1 MDLGGNG
8 GAALRK
14 WGIRAAGSAV
24 FLGLLFWLLPRDAIL
39 KGFAAISLPLF
50 LGVLGAFLIGHLF
63 GAAKWWLLLD
73 RGLPYLTA
81 LRAHYA
87 GLAANL
93 CLPGAAG
100 GDAVRA
106 ALAHVAMRNGPK
118 LAAGAV
124 ADRLIDMIAMA
135 CLSLTGLVLLRG
147 QSSGLVLGAEIAAV
161 LIAGLAIFVYAVPRA
176 VRAVWTRF
184 PRLPAQGLALRT
196 AASFA
201 VLGRRPGLLVVTLA
215 MSLAIQSL
223 FVWLSARLGVAV
235 GVDIPLAAWFFAW
248 PLAKIVAVLP
258 ISLNGLGVRESSLAA
273 LLVPFGADAA
283 QVVAS
288 GLVWQAVMF
297 CAGGIGALV
306 LLVSGTGLRAGTS
319 GLNSSRMSDAGVSK

>member
-1 MDLGGNG
+1 MTGR
-8 GAALRK
+8 AVRK
-14 WGIRAAGSAV
+14 WAIRAGGSAV
-24 FLGLLFWLLPRDAIL
+24 ALGLIFWFLPKEAIAE
-39 KGFAAISLPLF
+39 GFARVTLPLF
-50 LGVLGAFLIGHLF
+50 FGVYLAFLAGHVANAL
-63 GAAKWWLLLD
+63 KWWLLLD

-106 ALAHVAMRNGPK
+106 ALAHLAMRDGPK

-124 ADRLIDMIAMA
+124 ADRVIDLIGMA
-135 CLSLTGLVLLRG
+135 CLSLTGLMLLRG
-147 QSSGLVLGAEIAAV
+147 GTMGPALGLEIAALLLV
-161 LIAGLAIFVYAVPRA
+161 GLAAAVYVFPRL
-176 VRAVWTRF
+176 VRTLWTLW
-184 PRLPAQGLALRT
+184 PRLPARTLALRS
-196 AASFA
+196 AEAFGA
-201 VLGRRPGLLVVTLA
+201 LGRRPGLLIAALA
-215 MSLAIQSL
+215 LSLAIQSL
-223 FVWLSARLGVAV
+223 FVWLSARLGLAA

-273 LLVPFGADAA
+273 LLVPFGAEAA
-283 QVVAS
+283 EVIAS

-297 CAGGIGALV
+297 ATGALGA
-306 LLVSGTGLRAGTS
+306 LILALSGGRFGGPERDLQER
-319 GLNSSRMSDAGVSK
+319 LE